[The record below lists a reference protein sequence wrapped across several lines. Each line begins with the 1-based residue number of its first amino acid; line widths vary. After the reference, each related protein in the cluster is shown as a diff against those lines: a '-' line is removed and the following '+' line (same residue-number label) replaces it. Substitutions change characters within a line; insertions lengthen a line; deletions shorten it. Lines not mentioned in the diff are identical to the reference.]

1 MYTINIYK
9 FTLLK
14 VGKRKKKYFELLE
27 SYKHINAKE
36 VSKKSLELCKTYN
49 NWNSYIDIVDEKTKN
64 EMIKKGMN

>member
-27 SYKHINAKE
+27 SYKHIDVKE
-36 VSKKSLELCKTYN
+36 VSKKDLELRKIYN
-49 NWNSYIDIVDEKTKN
+49 DWNIYSDIVDETTKN
-64 EMIKKGMN
+64 EMIKKGMS

>member
-36 VSKKSLELCKTYN
+36 VSKKSLELSRIYKAWN
-49 NWNSYIDIVDEKTKN
+49 NYIDIVDENTN
-64 EMIKKGMN
+64 MCMIKKGMN

>member
-36 VSKKSLELCKTYN
+36 VSKKSLELSKIHN

>member
-27 SYKHINAKE
+27 SYKRIDAKE
-36 VSKKSLELCKTYN
+36 VSKKDLELRKIYN
-49 NWNSYIDIVDEKTKN
+49 GWNIYSDIIDEKTKY
-64 EMIKKGMN
+64 EMIKKGMS

>member
-27 SYKHINAKE
+27 SYKHIDAKE
-36 VSKKSLELCKTYN
+36 VSKKDLELRKIYN
-49 NWNSYIDIVDEKTKN
+49 GWNIYSDIVDETTN
-64 EMIKKGMN
+64 NCMIKKGMN

>member
-14 VGKRKKKYFELLE
+14 VGKRKKKYFELVDC
-27 SYKHINAKE
+27 YKHINSKELSNQAINAKK
-36 VSKKSLELCKTYN
+36 VYYDN
-49 NWNSYIDIVDEKTKN
+49 HFYIDIVDEKTKN

>member
-27 SYKHINAKE
+27 SYKHIDAKE
-36 VSKKSLELCKTYN
+36 VSKKSLELSKIYN
-49 NWNSYIDIVDEKTKN
+49 GWNSYIDIVDEKTKN

>member
-27 SYKHINAKE
+27 SYKHIDTKDLT
-36 VSKKSLELCKTYN
+36 KKDLELRKKYN
-49 NWNSYIDIVDEKTKN
+49 DWNIYTDFVNEKTKHSV
-64 EMIKKGMN
+64 IKEGMK